1 MAETRRL
8 LAVFLIGLL
17 VGVAATTA
25 AGLGF
30 QRGLGVSVP
39 SMSVTSS
46 CGEPTDGTGWA
57 AQVPSEGY
65 ETVLLNRS
73 IDGPVANTTLSGEGA
88 YRLTIMTERT
98 EPGCQYQAAVTLPE
112 MFDSLTVVH
121 DGREVLTVRNREDT
135 NARFWPLNGSS
146 A

>member
-1 MAETRRL
+1 MAETRRF

-17 VGVAATTA
+17 VGVAVTTA

-39 SMSVTSS
+39 SMSVTSG
-46 CGEPTDGTGWA
+46 CGEPTDTTGWA
-57 AQVPSEGY
+57 AQVPNQGY

-73 IDGPVANTTLSGEGA
+73 IDGPIANTTLSGEGD

-112 MFDSLTVVH
+112 RFGSLTVVH
-121 DGREVLTVRNREDT
+121 DDREVLTVRNTDGSG
-135 NARFWPLNGSS
+135 ARFWAINDS